1 MSDPSYAPPPA
12 DHRLK
17 ITHLVFGL
25 LFLGA
30 AGTWALGASGAIS
43 GEHLAVLA
51 PALLI
56 GAGVIGLAA
65 SLASGRNRRHTP
77 APYVESP
84 VETRHDDTTLARTTD
99 AEPELDVYTDT
110 DTDTD
115 TEPTQPV
122 TRPTTGPTTGPQDD
136 HTEETR

>member
-12 DHRLK
+12 DHRVK

-56 GAGVIGLAA
+56 GAGVVGLAA
-65 SLASGRNRRHTP
+65 SLASGRNRRRTETLP
-77 APYVESP
+77 ATYPNP
-84 VETRHDDTTLARTTD
+84 AQ
-99 AEPELDVYTDT
+99 
-110 DTDTD
+110 D
-115 TEPTQPV
+115 TEPETV
-122 TRPTTGPTTGPQDD
+122 LETGTEP
-136 HTEETR
+136 TEEIR